1 MTLQVPVHHD
11 AVKVHDTWHDVDARA
26 SSSKQRS
33 TLSSIT
39 DWQRSSFPAKTCALR
54 QTGDGGLTNLNMPP
68 TEAVWFP
75 LTESSANSGSRVI
88 NRRHRTTV
96 GDGKDDLPCV
106 DAQMW
111 LHHLT
116 HPVVSPTHNASL

>member
-1 MTLQVPVHHD
+1 MMPS
-11 AVKVHDTWHDVDARA
+11 KCNDTWHEVDARA

-68 TEAVWFP
+68 TEAVWVP
-75 LTESSANSGSRVI
+75 LTESSAKSGSRVI
-88 NRRHRTTV
+88 NRQHRTTMV
-96 GDGKDDLPCV
+96 DGKDDLPCV

-116 HPVVSPTHNASL
+116 HRVVFSAYNASL